1 MLDLSSP
8 IRVAG
13 LTFRNR
19 LVMPPMVRMSP
30 LMPPDVVGVDGSVTP
45 EVVEHYRLRAAAGTG
60 LIIVEATCVDPTGR
74 AWNNGLNL
82 TDDGHTEGMA
92 RIAEAISAEGC
103 VPGIQLVHGGPQC
116 DPAACGGVTYGP
128 SRVAPSKAAPRPRA
142 VTREEIGAITD
153 RFTAAAARA
162 VAAGYR
168 LLDVHGAHGYLLDS
182 FLSPVRNTRE
192 DEYGGTPENR
202 RRFMCDVVRRMAS
215 AAGDAALTAC
225 RISLFN
231 KLADGFTVA
240 DLLALAA
247 ALVDAGAQVIDLS
260 TDGALKPLPGSDQ
273 TLGQALRAH
282 VPAPVILAGEL
293 QDPQNVQAALA
304 GGHADFV
311 AVGRGMLWDAA
322 WASTALASAT
332 PSPD

>member
-1 MLDLSSP
+1 MSHLSSP
-8 IRVAG
+8 IEIAG
-13 LTFRNR
+13 VRFRNR
-19 LVMPPMVRMSP
+19 IVMPPMVRMSP
-30 LMPPDVVGVDGSVTP
+30 LMPPDVAGVDGAVTP
-45 EVVEHYRLRAAAGTG
+45 EVVEHYQLRAAAGTG
-60 LIIVEATCVDPTGR
+60 LVIVEATCVDPAGR

-82 TDDGHTEGMA
+82 YDDSHTECMA
-92 RIAEAISAEGC
+92 RIADAISAEGC
-103 VPGIQLVHGGPQC
+103 VPAIQLVHGGPQC

-128 SRVAPSKAAPRPRA
+128 SRVAPSKSAPRPRA
-142 VTREEIGAITD
+142 VTLDDIGAITD
-153 RFTAAAARA
+153 RFAAAARRA

-182 FLSPVRNTRE
+182 FLSPVRNVRE

-202 RRFMCDVVRRMAS
+202 RRFMCDVVRRMA
-215 AAGDAALTAC
+215 AEAGDAALTAC

-247 ALVDAGAQVIDLS
+247 SLVEAGGQVIDLS

-273 TLGQALRAH
+273 TLGQALRAR
-282 VPAPVILAGEL
+282 VPVPVIIAGEL
-293 QDPQNVQAALA
+293 QDPQDAQAALA

-322 WASTALASAT
+322 WASTALAAVT
-332 PSPD
+332 PTD